1 MAADEIRLWAMDGA
15 GCAAPLDPAGQTD
28 TERLLEDTLVRNPE
42 LLLPGLSVVGRQVQ
56 TPGGPL
62 DLLGVDDDGR
72 LVVFEL
78 KRGTVT
84 RDAVAQVLDY
94 ASFLEFM
101 PEGELADFIAAG
113 SGTHGAESIG
123 DFAEWYESKSGGQE
137 LSALKPVRMAL
148 VGLGVDERATRM
160 AQLLAGKGVD
170 FSLLTFH
177 GFTYN
182 GATFL
187 ARQMPVA
194 AADEPERAGPRG
206 SRRPTVR
213 LGRRARWERLSQVL
227 QETAEQRPE
236 VKAMWDAALDMFRG
250 NFPGIQENPSG
261 GVSDWARRRL
271 QLRLPGR
278 GPIAALQ
285 LGPDA
290 NHPASLLVMF
300 FPVAVGACLPEF
312 VQLRQELPYQ
322 TYPQNDLQRKQEGIL
337 EIQFYINSLA
347 EWESRKDQLAAVT
360 RSVYEALQQ
369 GDDDG
374 EDEE

>member
-15 GCAAPLDPAGQTD
+15 GGAAPLDPAARTD
-28 TERLLEDTLVRNPE
+28 TERLLEDTLVRHPE

-78 KRGTVT
+78 KRGMVT
-84 RDAVAQVLDY
+84 REAVAQVLDY

-101 PEGELADFIAAG
+101 PEAELADFIAAG
-113 SGTHGAESIG
+113 SGTHGAERIG
-123 DFAEWYESKSGGQE
+123 DFAEWYEAKSGGQE
-137 LSALKPVRMAL
+137 WSALKPVRMAL

-182 GATFL
+182 GATLL

-194 AADEPERAGPRG
+194 AAAEVERAARR
-206 SRRPTVR
+206 RRP
-213 LGRRARWERLSQVL
+213 GRAERRERLERRIDEHTQ
-227 QETAEQRPE
+227 QCPETRA
-236 VKAMWDAALDMFRG
+236 VWDAALEIFRE
-250 NFPGIQENPSG
+250 NFYEPTEIADGRNA
-261 GVSDWARRRL
+261 DWAQRRL
-271 QLRLPGR
+271 NFRIR
-278 GPIAALQ
+278 GSRGIIASLQ
-285 LGPDA
+285 LGPIA
-290 NHPASLLVMF
+290 NHPDIVMPIF
-300 FPVAVGACLPEF
+300 YRNAVALCLPEF
-312 VQLRQELPYQ
+312 VQLRRDLPYW
-322 TYPQNDLQRKQEGIL
+322 TYPANVRDVEATNVEVGFPIK
-337 EIQFYINSLA
+337 SLA
-347 EWESRKDQLAAVT
+347 EWESCKERLAAVT

-369 GDDDG
+369 SDDDG

>member
-15 GCAAPLDPAGQTD
+15 GGAAPLAAAGQTD

-84 RDAVAQVLDY
+84 REAVAQVLDY

-101 PEGELADFIAAG
+101 SEGELADFIAAG

-170 FSLLTFH
+170 FSLPTFH

-194 AADEPERAGPRG
+194 AAAEVERATRR
-206 SRRPTVR
+206 RRP
-213 LGRRARWERLSQVL
+213 GRAERREMLERRIDENTQQFPETRAL
-227 QETAEQRPE
+227 
-236 VKAMWDAALDMFRG
+236 WDATLETFRE
-250 NFPGIQENPSG
+250 NFYGPTEIADGRTP
-261 GVSDWARRRL
+261 DWARRRL
-271 QLRLPGR
+271 NFRCR
-278 GPIAALQ
+278 GSRGNIAALQ
-285 LGPDA
+285 LGDIASHPD
-290 NHPASLLVMF
+290 LVMPMF
-300 FPVAVGACLPEF
+300 HRKAVALCLPEF
-312 VQLRQELPYQ
+312 VQLRRDLPFW
-322 TYPQNDLQRKQEGIL
+322 TYPGNIRDVEATNVEVGFPIK
-337 EIQFYINSLA
+337 SLA
-347 EWESRKDQLAAVT
+347 EWESCKDRLAKVT

-369 GDDDG
+369 SDDDG

>member
-15 GCAAPLDPAGQTD
+15 GGAAPLDPAARTD
-28 TERLLEDTLVRNPE
+28 TERLLEDTLVRHPE
-42 LLLPGLSVVGRQVQ
+42 LLLAGLSVVGRQVQ

-84 RDAVAQVLDY
+84 REAVAQVLDY

-101 PEGELADFIAAG
+101 PDVELADFIAAG
-113 SGTHGAESIG
+113 SGTHGAERID
-123 DFAEWYESKSGGQE
+123 DFAEWYEAKSGGQE

-194 AADEPERAGPRG
+194 AADEPKGAGPGRQPGLAERREMLEQRIDEHTGKWAETRELWNAGLVMLQENLQSPLEIAGRG
-206 SRRPTVR
+206 RSEWSRHRLNFRTAASRR
-213 LGRRARWERLSQVL
+213 
-227 QETAEQRPE
+227 
-236 VKAMWDAALDMFRG
+236 
-250 NFPGIQENPSG
+250 N
-261 GVSDWARRRL
+261 
-271 QLRLPGR
+271 
-278 GPIAALQ
+278 IAALQ
-285 LGPDA
+285 LAPW
-290 NHPASLLVMF
+290 NNTLEVIF
-300 FPVAVGACLPEF
+300 FPPA
-312 VQLRQELPYQ
+312 VQLRLEQFRQL
-322 TYPQNDLQRKQEGIL
+322 RK
-337 EIQFYINSLA
+337 EIPFYTWPANSPEKDDGVIEIKFVIKSSS
-347 EWESRKDQLAAVT
+347 EWESHKERLAAVT

-369 GDDDG
+369 SDDDG

>member
-15 GCAAPLDPAGQTD
+15 GGAARLAEAARTD
-28 TERLLEDTLVRNPE
+28 TERLLEDTLVRNPDM
-42 LLLPGLSVVGRQVQ
+42 LLAGLSVVGRQVQ

-84 RDAVAQVLDY
+84 REAVAQVLDY

-101 PEGELADFIAAG
+101 PDVELADFIAAG
-113 SGTHGAESIG
+113 SGTHGAERIG

-194 AADEPERAGPRG
+194 ADEAERATRR
-206 SRRPTVR
+206 RRP
-213 LGRRARWERLSQVL
+213 GRAERREML
-227 QETAEQRPE
+227 EQRIDEHTQQCPE
-236 VKAMWDAALDMFRG
+236 ARALWDAVLEIFRENFYGPNEVADGRNADWAQRRLNFRIRG
-250 NFPGIQENPSG
+250 NRGI
-261 GVSDWARRRL
+261 
-271 QLRLPGR
+271 
-278 GPIAALQ
+278 IASLQ
-285 LGPDA
+285 LGPIA
-290 NHPASLLVMF
+290 NHPDLVMPIF
-300 FPVAVGACLPEF
+300 YRSAVALCLPEF
-312 VQLRQELPYQ
+312 VQLRRDLPFW
-322 TYPQNDLQRKQEGIL
+322 TYPANIRDVEATNVEVGFPIK
-337 EIQFYINSLA
+337 SLA
-347 EWESRKDQLAAVT
+347 EWESCKEQLAAVT

-369 GDDDG
+369 SDDDG

>member
-15 GCAAPLDPAGQTD
+15 GGAARLAEAAQTD
-28 TERLLEDTLVRNPE
+28 TERLLEDTLVRHPE
-42 LLLPGLSVVGRQVQ
+42 LLLAGLSVVGRQVQ

-84 RDAVAQVLDY
+84 REAVAQVLDY

-101 PEGELADFIAAG
+101 PDVELADFIAAG

-182 GATFL
+182 GATLL

-194 AADEPERAGPRG
+194 AADETERAGPR
-206 SRRPTVR
+206 RPSGGR

-236 VKAMWDAALDMFRG
+236 VKAMWDAALDMFRE

-271 QLRLPGR
+271 QLRLPR
-278 GPIAALQ
+278 KGPIAALQ

-290 NHPASLLVMF
+290 NHPASLLVIF

-312 VQLRQELPYQ
+312 VQLRRELPYQ
-322 TYPQNDLQRKQEGIL
+322 TYPQNDPQRMREGIL

-347 EWESRKDQLAAVT
+347 EWESCKERLAAVT
-360 RSVYEALQQ
+360 RSVYEALRQS
-369 GDDDG
+369 DDDG